1 MNYQA
6 KILPLVTEPDPLLHL
21 QSKQVK
27 EITDDIRN
35 LMQDMLATM
44 YHSEGIGLAAVQ
56 VGVLLKLVV
65 IDIDHYEETRY
76 HKKDNLLH
84 DNEPIFMI
92 NPILV
97 DKSVEKVSFCEGCL
111 SLPTIRGD
119 VIRHEWVVVEYLDL
133 DGKKQ
138 SKKFTGL
145 LSICAQH
152 EIDHTNGII
161 FIDHLS
167 RLKKEFFM
175 KKLIKMKDRRSN

>member
-1 MNYQA
+1 MNYTA

-21 QSKQVK
+21 PSKEVE
-27 EITDDIRN
+27 EITGDIKH

-56 VGVLLKLVV
+56 VGFLLKLVV
-65 IDIDHYEETRY
+65 IDIDHYEKQEAF
-76 HKKDNLLH
+76 LH
-84 DNEPIFMI
+84 NNEPLFMI
-92 NPILV
+92 NPIIV
-97 DKSVEKVSFCEGCL
+97 DKSLEMVSFCEGCL

-119 VIRHEWVVVEYLDL
+119 VMRHEWIVVEYKDQ
-133 DGKKQ
+133 DGNKQ

-167 RLKKEFFM
+167 HLKKEFFM
-175 KKLIKMKDRRSN
+175 KKLMKIKKKQEL